1 MRNPFVSVLTIC
13 RNDLEGLRATAD
25 SVARQTRAPDEWI
38 VLDGGSADGTVG
50 FLGSCPGL
58 TAWRSERDEGIA
70 DAFNKVAAMASG
82 EWVLFLNS
90 GDAFADPNVLADLA
104 AVLESTPAA
113 CGVVFGD
120 AIEIEPSGQ
129 VPPRRVRGA
138 TALGHGTNTICHQ
151 AAFVRRD
158 LQARHPYDPRLRIG
172 MDYDLWHRISRVTE
186 IRHVDRAVCLYRL
199 GGVSSSR
206 AWGEHAILAHA
217 MVDWLNLR
225 DRKLGLSD
233 ALHLTGKVLGFR
245 IKKAVER
252 VLGETL
258 YRKIKGH
265 SRATRPQEP
274 V

>member
-1 MRNPFVSVLTIC
+1 MRSPLVSVLTIC

-25 SVARQTRAPDEWI
+25 SVALQSRAPDEWI
-38 VLDGGSADGTVG
+38 VLDGGSADGTVE
-50 FLGSCPGL
+50 FLGTCPGL

-82 EWVLFLNS
+82 EWVVFLNS
-90 GDAFADPNVLADLA
+90 GDAFADPEVLADLA
-104 AVLESTPAA
+104 AVLESSPAA

-120 AIEIEPSGQ
+120 AIEIDPSGQ
-129 VPPRRVRGA
+129 VPPRRIRG
-138 TALGHGTNTICHQ
+138 TTSLGHGTNPICHQ
-151 AAFVRRD
+151 AAFLRRD
-158 LQARHPYDPRLRIG
+158 LQARHPYDRRLRIG
-172 MDYDLWHRISRVTE
+172 MDYDLWHRVSRATD

-233 ALHLTGKVLGFR
+233 ALRLTGKVLGFR
-245 IKKAVER
+245 TKKALER
-252 VLGETL
+252 VLGEAL
-258 YRKIKGH
+258 YRKVKGL
-265 SRATRPQEP
+265 SRASRPEERA
-274 V
+274 